1 MSYKFISF
9 GCWNNLNMPKGNL
22 KAVMHELNTYLSREP
37 AIQRIIIS
45 GDNYYPDKIDTEIS
59 KRKIIHHDKLIEGF
73 DSLPKD
79 IPINMIMGNHDLE
92 SNGKKTTLYLSDEPE
107 SGNCKITHL
116 EMKIAERIP
125 NIKLSLFQS
134 IFLAE
139 HKTLILMID
148 TSVYSDDAHIFLK
161 CYNDFINEQFSTA
174 NELIQYQNRLIYSAI
189 EEHNSSV
196 DNIIIVGHHPIT
208 GLKSKKNEIKVINDI
223 PEFIPVLNAIYGI
236 TGERVNYYY
245 LCADYHSYQHGYIT
259 LANGMDIE
267 QYIAGIGGTELDP
280 DLKLTEEYD
289 ETKNG
294 IRYRLSPGD
303 NIRNWGFLV
312 CRIEDDKFTCEPR
325 FLSVG
330 GSRKTCKKKKHNRRK
345 SNKKLNR
352 TRLIANTRTR
362 LITNR

>member
-22 KAVMHELNTYLSREP
+22 KAVMHELNTYLSNEP

-45 GDNYYPDKIDTEIS
+45 GDNYYPNKIDTEIS
-59 KRKIIHHDKLIEGF
+59 KRKIIHHDKLYEGF
-73 DSLPKD
+73 NLLPKD

-92 SNGKKTTLYLSDEPE
+92 TNGKKASLYISDEPE
-107 SGNCKITHL
+107 SGDCKITHL
-116 EMKIAERIP
+116 EMEIAESIP

-134 IFLAE
+134 ILLAE

-148 TSVYSDDAHIFLK
+148 TSVYSDDVTNFLK
-161 CYNDFINEQFSTA
+161 CYNDFTKERFHST
-174 NELIQYQNRLIYSAI
+174 NELIQYQNRLIYSAV
-189 EEHNSSV
+189 EEHISTV

-208 GLKSKKNEIKVINDI
+208 GLKSKNNKIIVMNDI

-236 TGERVNYYY
+236 TGARVNYYY

-259 LANGMDIE
+259 LANGMKIE

-280 DLKLTEEYD
+280 ALNLTEEYNAVNSD
-289 ETKNG
+289 
-294 IRYRLSPGD
+294 IRYQLSPGD
-303 NIRNWGFLV
+303 NVRNWGFLV
-312 CRIEDDKFTCEPR
+312 CRIEDTRFTCEPR

-330 GSRKTCKKKKHNRRK
+330 GSRRRKTCKKNNKRRYK
-345 SNKKLNR
+345 RSYKRSNKQ
-352 TRLIANTRTR
+352 
-362 LITNR
+362 

>member
-22 KAVMHELNTYLSREP
+22 KAVMRELNTYLSSEP

-73 DSLPKD
+73 DLLPKD

-92 SNGKKTTLYLSDEPE
+92 TNGKKASLYLSDEPE
-107 SGNCKITHL
+107 SGDCKITHL
-116 EMKIAERIP
+116 EMEIAKRIP

-148 TSVYSDDAHIFLK
+148 TSVYSDDVTNFLK
-161 CYNDFINEQFSTA
+161 CYNDFTNERFSSA
-174 NELIQYQNRLIYSAI
+174 NELIQHQNRLIYSAI

-223 PEFIPVLNAIYGI
+223 PEFIPVLDAIYGI
-236 TGERVNYYY
+236 TGDRVNYYY

-259 LANGMDIE
+259 LANGMKIE

-280 DLKLTEEYD
+280 ALKLTEEYD
-289 ETKNG
+289 AVNSG

-303 NIRNWGFLV
+303 NVRNWGFLV
-312 CRIEDDKFTCEPR
+312 CRIEDTRFTCEPR

-330 GSRKTCKKKKHNRRK
+330 GSRRRKTCKKNNNRRNK
-345 SNKKLNR
+345 RSNKRSNKH
-352 TRLIANTRTR
+352 
-362 LITNR
+362 